1 MARKT
6 RRAPRFARQE
16 SWRLIRVKEGWR
28 RPRGKTSKMRLGM
41 RGWPRTVKVG
51 YKRRRRERGLHP
63 SGLTEI
69 LVRRPADL
77 EKVDPKTQIVKI
89 SHTVGERK
97 KIAIVERAEAL
108 EITVA
113 NPGKKKPETPVTEE
127 LIVKEPE
134 PKSEGATT
142 GEKTE

>member
-1 MARKT
+1 
-6 RRAPRFARQE
+6 
-16 SWRLIRVKEGWR
+16 
-28 RPRGKTSKMRLGM
+28 MRLGM

-51 YKRRRRERGLHP
+51 YKRKRSERGLHP

-69 LVRRPADL
+69 LVRHPADL

-97 KIAIVERAEAL
+97 RIAIVERAEAL
-108 EITVA
+108 EITIA
-113 NPGKKKPETPVTEE
+113 NPGTRKPEAPVTEE
-127 LIVKEPE
+127 LVVKEPE
-134 PKSEGATT
+134 AKSEGATT